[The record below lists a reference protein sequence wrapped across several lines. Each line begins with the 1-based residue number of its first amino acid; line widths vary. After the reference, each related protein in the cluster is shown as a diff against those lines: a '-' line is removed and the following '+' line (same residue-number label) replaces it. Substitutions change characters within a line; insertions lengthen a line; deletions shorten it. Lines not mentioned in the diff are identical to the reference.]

1 MEDAQKPLLDCAYRA
16 GLPRMPDVELRQGSL
31 AYRVGRSFGDH
42 LNQQTK
48 VLVKRDQW
56 RSASLV
62 GFQTYFDRFGPV
74 IFSLQYLP
82 LTAIAAARDFRRTL
96 GHMENRFAFLAG
108 PAAAQPSHDFA
119 CGQCVVHHRRQRE
132 SLAVHQLFQGHSLSQ
147 RARKSVEDEPTAAA
161 QAINSLPNQLPH
173 CGVRHQSAATHVFQ
187 SFFYGGALFAVAE
200 ASGSPE
206 NVTRGKMT
214 GAQSLVQQIG
224 LGTLAYPRCSQQ
236 NNSPGTSTLRHTFA
250 PNRRPL

>member
-42 LNQQTK
+42 LNQQIK

-82 LTAIAAARDFRRTL
+82 LTAIRSEERR
-96 GHMENRFAFLAG
+96 
-108 PAAAQPSHDFA
+108 
-119 CGQCVVHHRRQRE
+119 V
-132 SLAVHQLFQGHSLSQ
+132 
-147 RARKSVEDEPTAAA
+147 
-161 QAINSLPNQLPH
+161 
-173 CGVRHQSAATHVFQ
+173 
-187 SFFYGGALFAVAE
+187 
-200 ASGSPE
+200 
-206 NVTRGKMT
+206 GKECR
-214 GAQSLVQQIG
+214 S
-224 LGTLAYPRCSQQ
+224 
-236 NNSPGTSTLRHTFA
+236 
-250 PNRRPL
+250 